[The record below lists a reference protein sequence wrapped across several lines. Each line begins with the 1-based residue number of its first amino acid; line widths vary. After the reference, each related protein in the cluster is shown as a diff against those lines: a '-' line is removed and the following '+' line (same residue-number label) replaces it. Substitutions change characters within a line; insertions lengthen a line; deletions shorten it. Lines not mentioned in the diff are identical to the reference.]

1 MLKNYIRIA
10 WRNITKARFYSFV
23 NIIGLS
29 TALAFTLVIAAY
41 SWSLFQVNKDLKHA
55 NRQYILT
62 SQWKNPNQGY
72 FLATL
77 GQLAKALKDNY
88 PNLIENYYRFDGIT
102 STVSKGEKS
111 FRETMQI
118 GDSTMLTMYGFSL
131 FQGDV
136 KTALNG
142 PFTVVITKEKAI
154 KYFGKPDVVGQTVTI
169 ESFSGSKHDFI
180 ITGVLNTLPAN
191 SVTTLTDNYPGH
203 FFVSTDNLSFFGR
216 DMNWQNAYIANYVEL
231 KEGVTPKDLE
241 EPIAYLQKQHTS
253 SQIVA
258 DLTVIPVPLTEYY
271 LTANNGLVQKMIYA
285 LSAIA
290 LFILAMAIINFIN
303 MSVSRSAARM
313 REMGIRKVVGGLK
326 RQLMVQF
333 LTESII
339 LVAFAMLVS
348 LIIYIITKDLFS
360 SILGREIPA
369 LNHFPVYFIV
379 LPFIFIVL
387 IGFIAGIYPAF
398 ILASLKS
405 VDSLKGKLSVK
416 ENVLFRKSLIGFQFV
431 TATIAFT
438 GAIIISK
445 QIDLFFKSDLGYNKD
460 FILSAQVPRN
470 WSKQGA
476 NKMISIRNEL
486 ATIPQIN
493 NVSLS
498 YEVPDGNNGG
508 GANIYR
514 FGADST
520 SAITALALTTD
531 ENYLKV
537 YSMQLKAGSFF
548 EGHALDSGKMVLNE
562 TAIHA
567 LGFKNATDAI
577 GKQLRV
583 PNDPTVFTIKGVT
596 NDFHFGSMQQR
607 IAPIAIFNVQFATV
621 YRYLS
626 FKIKPT
632 DIPATIKTIQ
642 SKWNVMMPG
651 AAFEYKFM
659 DDLLFTLYQTE
670 IQLKKAAY
678 TATVLAL
685 IIVLLGVIGLI
696 SLSIQKRT
704 KEIGI
709 RKILGASVSGIVV
722 LFLKEFLAVVA
733 LGGLV
738 ACPLAWLI
746 MNNWLQNYAYRIH
759 ITATP
764 FIIAV
769 LILALITALLIC
781 VQTIKSALLSPVKN
795 LRTE

>member
-1 MLKNYIRIA
+1 
-10 WRNITKARFYSFV
+10 
-23 NIIGLS
+23 
-29 TALAFTLVIAAY
+29 
-41 SWSLFQVNKDLKHA
+41 
-55 NRQYILT
+55 
-62 SQWKNPNQGY
+62 
-72 FLATL
+72 
-77 GQLAKALKDNY
+77 
-88 PNLIENYYRFDGIT
+88 
-102 STVSKGEKS
+102 
-111 FRETMQI
+111 
-118 GDSTMLTMYGFSL
+118 
-131 FQGDV
+131 
-136 KTALNG
+136 
-142 PFTVVITKEKAI
+142 
-154 KYFGKPDVVGQTVTI
+154 
-169 ESFSGSKHDFI
+169 
-180 ITGVLNTLPAN
+180 
-191 SVTTLTDNYPGH
+191 
-203 FFVSTDNLSFFGR
+203 
-216 DMNWQNAYIANYVEL
+216 MNWQNAYIVNYVQL

-241 EPIAYLQKQHTS
+241 EPISYLQKQYTS
-253 SQIVA
+253 SQFVA
-258 DLTVIPVPLTEYY
+258 DLRIIPVPLTEYY

-326 RQLMVQF
+326 RQLIVQF

-348 LIIYIITKDLFS
+348 LIMYIITKDLFS

-369 LNHFPVYFIV
+369 LDQFPVYFII

-405 VDSLKGKLSVK
+405 IDSLKGKLSVK

-476 NKMISIRNEL
+476 GKMINIRNEL
-486 ATIPQIN
+486 ATIPQVN

-498 YEVPDGNNGG
+498 YEVPDGNNSG

-562 TAIHA
+562 TAVHA
-567 LGFKNATDAI
+567 LGFKDANDAI
-577 GKQLRV
+577 GKQLRI

-607 IAPIAIFNVQFATV
+607 IAPIVIFNVQFATI

-626 FKIKPT
+626 FKINPT

-642 SKWNVMMPG
+642 SKWNVLMPG

-709 RKILGASVSGIVV
+709 RKILGASVLGIVV
-722 LFLKEFLAVVA
+722 LFLKEFLAVII

-746 MNNWLQNYAYRIH
+746 MNNWLQNYAYRIP

-769 LILALITALLIC
+769 VVLALITALLIC
-781 VQTIKSALLSPVKN
+781 VQIIKSALLSPVKN

>member
-29 TALAFTLVIAAY
+29 TAIAFTLVIAAY
-41 SWSLFQVNKDLKHA
+41 AWSLFQVNKDLKHA

-62 SQWKNPNQGY
+62 SKWKDPNQGY
-72 FLATL
+72 DLSTL

-88 PNLIENYYRFDGIT
+88 PNLVANYYRYDGIT

-111 FRETMQI
+111 FREVMQV
-118 GDSTMLTMYGFSL
+118 GDSTMLTMYGFGL
-131 FQGDV
+131 LQGDA

-154 KYFGKPDVVGQTVTI
+154 KYFGKPNVVGETVTI

-191 SVTTLTDNYPGH
+191 SVTTLTEAYPGQ
-203 FFVSTDNLSFFGR
+203 FFVSTDNLNFFGR
-216 DMNWQNAYIANYVEL
+216 DMAWQNAYIVNYVEL

-253 SQIVA
+253 SQFVA
-258 DLTVIPVPLTEYY
+258 DLKIIPVALNDYY
-271 LTANNGLVQKMIYA
+271 LSANNGLVRKMIYA

-303 MSVSRSAARM
+303 MSISRSAARM

-326 RQLMVQF
+326 RQLIVQF

-339 LVAFAMLVS
+339 LVAFAMVIAF
-348 LIIYIITKDLFS
+348 IIYIITKDLFS
-360 SILGREIPA
+360 SILGREIPS
-369 LNHFPVYFIV
+369 LNKFPAYFIV
-379 LPFIFIVL
+379 LPFIFTAIV
-387 IGFIAGIYPAF
+387 GFIAGIYPAF
-398 ILASLKS
+398 ILSSLNS
-405 VDSLKGKLSVK
+405 IESLKGKLSVK
-416 ENVLFRKSLIGFQFV
+416 ENVLFRKSLIAFQFV

-438 GAIIISK
+438 GAIIITK
-445 QIDLFFKSDLGYNKD
+445 QIDLFLKSDLGYNKD

-486 ATIPQIN
+486 AAIPQVN
-493 NVSLS
+493 HVSLS
-498 YEVPDGNNGG
+498 YEVPDGNNSGS
-508 GANIYR
+508 ASLYR

-520 SAITALALTTD
+520 AAITAQALTTD

-537 YSMQLKAGSFF
+537 YSMQLKAGSYF
-548 EGHALDSGKMVLNE
+548 EGHALDSGKMVINE
-562 TAIHA
+562 AAIHA
-567 LGFKNATDAI
+567 LGFKDASDAI
-577 GKQLRV
+577 GKQVRV
-583 PNDPTVFTIKGVT
+583 INDPTVFTIKGVT

-607 IAPIAIFNVQFATV
+607 IAPIAIFNVQFATI

-626 FKIKPT
+626 FKINPAN
-632 DIPATIKTIQ
+632 IPATISTLQ
-642 SKWNVMMPG
+642 RKWNVTMPG

-659 DDLLFTLYQTE
+659 DDTLFAMYQTE

-709 RKILGASVSGIVV
+709 RKILGASVSGIVL
-722 LFLKEFLAVVA
+722 LFLKEFLAVIT

-738 ACPLAWLI
+738 ACPLAYMI
-746 MNNWLQNYAYRIH
+746 MNNWLQNYAYRID

-769 LILALITALLIC
+769 VILAFITALLIC
-781 VQTIKSALLSPVKN
+781 AQTIKSALLSPVKN

>member
-29 TALAFTLVIAAY
+29 TAIAFTLVIAAY
-41 SWSLFQVNKDLKHA
+41 AWSLFQVNKDLKHA

-62 SQWKNPNQGY
+62 SKWKDPNQGY
-72 FLATL
+72 DLSTL

-88 PNLIENYYRFDGIT
+88 PNLVANYYRYDGIT
-102 STVSKGEKS
+102 STVSKGDKS
-111 FRETMQI
+111 FREVMQV
-118 GDSTMLTMYGFSL
+118 GDSTMLTMYGFKL
-131 FQGDV
+131 LQGDA

-154 KYFGKPDVVGQTVTI
+154 KYFGKPNVVGETVTI

-191 SVTTLTDNYPGH
+191 SVTTLTEAYPGQ
-203 FFVSTDNLSFFGR
+203 FFVSTDNLNFFGR
-216 DMNWQNAYIANYVEL
+216 DMAWQNAFIVNYVEL

-253 SQIVA
+253 SQFVA
-258 DLTVIPVPLTEYY
+258 DLKIIPVALNDFY
-271 LTANNGLVQKMIYA
+271 LSANNGLVRKMIYA

-326 RQLMVQF
+326 RQLIVQF

-339 LVAFAMLVS
+339 LVAFAMLAAF
-348 LIIYIITKDLFS
+348 IIYITTKDLFS
-360 SILGREIPA
+360 SILGREIPS
-369 LNHFPVYFIV
+369 LNKFPAYFII
-379 LPFIFIVL
+379 LPFIFTVI

-398 ILASLKS
+398 ILSSLNS
-405 VDSLKGKLSVK
+405 IESLKGKLSVK
-416 ENVLFRKSLIGFQFV
+416 ENVLFRKSLIAFQFV

-438 GAIIISK
+438 GAIIITK
-445 QIDLFFKSDLGYNKD
+445 QIDLFLKSDLGYNKD

-486 ATIPQIN
+486 AAIPQVSH
-493 NVSLS
+493 VSLS
-498 YEVPDGNNGG
+498 YEVPDGNNSGS
-508 GANIYR
+508 ASLYK

-520 SAITALALTTD
+520 SAITAQALTTD

-537 YSMQLKAGSFF
+537 YSMQLKAGSYF
-548 EGHALDSGKMVLNE
+548 EGHALDSGKMVINE
-562 TAIHA
+562 AAIHA
-567 LGFKNATDAI
+567 LGFKDASDAI
-577 GKQLRV
+577 GKQVRV
-583 PNDPTVFTIKGVT
+583 INDPTIFTIKGVT

-607 IAPIAIFNVQFATV
+607 IAPIAIFNVQFATI

-626 FKIKPT
+626 FKINPAN
-632 DIPATIKTIQ
+632 IPATISTLQ
-642 SKWNVMMPG
+642 RKWNVTMPG

-659 DDLLFTLYQTE
+659 DDTLFAMYQTE

-696 SLSIQKRT
+696 SLSIQERT

-709 RKILGASVSGIVV
+709 RKILGASVSGIVL
-722 LFLKEFLAVVA
+722 LFLKEFLAVIT
-733 LGGLV
+733 LGGLL
-738 ACPLAWLI
+738 ACPLAYMI
-746 MNNWLQNYAYRIH
+746 MNNWLQNYAYRIN

-769 LILALITALLIC
+769 VILALITALLIC
-781 VQTIKSALLSPVKN
+781 AQTIKSALLSPVKN

>member
-29 TALAFTLVIAAY
+29 TAIAFTLVISAY
-41 SWSLFQVNKDLKHA
+41 AWNLFQVNKELKHA

-62 SQWKNPNQGY
+62 SQWKDPNQGY

-88 PNLIENYYRFDGIT
+88 PNLVTNYYRFDGIT

-111 FRETMQI
+111 FRETMQV
-118 GDSTMLTMYGFSL
+118 GDSTMLTMYGFNL
-131 FQGDV
+131 LQGDA

-154 KYFGKPDVVGQTVTI
+154 KYFGRTNVVGETVTI

-203 FFVSTDNLSFFGR
+203 FFVSTDNLNFFGR
-216 DMNWQNAYIANYVEL
+216 NMDWQNTYIVNYVEL
-231 KEGVTPKDLE
+231 KEGVTPKDLA

-253 SQIVA
+253 SQLVA
-258 DLTVIPVPLTEYY
+258 DLKIIPVPLTEYY
-271 LTANNGLVQKMIYA
+271 LTANNGLVKKMIYA

-326 RQLMVQF
+326 RQLMLQF

-339 LVAFAMLVS
+339 LVAFAMLAS
-348 LIIYIITKDLFS
+348 FIIYVLTKDLFS
-360 SILGREIPA
+360 SILGREIPS
-369 LNHFPVYFIV
+369 LDQFPVYFIV

-405 VDSLKGKLSVK
+405 IDSLKGKLSVK
-416 ENVLFRKSLIGFQFV
+416 ENVLFRKSLIAFQFV

-438 GAIIISK
+438 GAIIITK
-445 QIDLFFKSDLGYNKD
+445 QIDLFLKSDLGYNKD
-460 FILSAQVPRN
+460 YILSAQVPRN

-498 YEVPDGNNGG
+498 YEVPDGNSSG

-520 SAITALALTTD
+520 SAITAQALTTD
-531 ENYLKV
+531 ENFLKV

-567 LGFKNATDAI
+567 LGFKDASDAI

-607 IAPIAIFNVQFATV
+607 IAPIAIFNVQFATIF
-621 YRYLS
+621 RYLS
-626 FKIKPT
+626 FKIKPA

-659 DDLLFTLYQTE
+659 DDMLFTLYQTE

-722 LFLKEFLAVVA
+722 LFLKEFLAVIV

-738 ACPLAWLI
+738 ACPLAYMI
-746 MNNWLQNYAYRIH
+746 MHKWLQNYAYRID

-764 FIIAV
+764 FIIAMI
-769 LILALITALLIC
+769 ILAFITALLIC
-781 VQTIKSALLSPVKN
+781 AQTIKSALLSPVKN

>member
-29 TALAFTLVIAAY
+29 TAIAFTLVIAAY
-41 SWSLFQVNKDLKHA
+41 AWSLFRVNKDLKHA
-55 NRQYILT
+55 GRQYILT
-62 SQWKNPNQGY
+62 SRWKDPNQGY
-72 FLATL
+72 ELATL

-88 PNLIENYYRFDGIT
+88 PNLVANYYRYDGIT
-102 STVSKGEKS
+102 STVSKGEKG
-111 FRETMQI
+111 FRETLQV
-118 GDSTMLTMYGFSL
+118 GDSTMLSMFGFSL
-131 FQGDV
+131 LQGDA

-142 PFTVVITKEKAI
+142 PFTIVITKEKAI
-154 KYFGKPDVVGQTVTI
+154 KYFGKPNVVGETVTI
-169 ESFSGSKHDFI
+169 ESFTGSKHDFI

-203 FFVSTDNLSFFGR
+203 FFVSTDNLNYFGR
-216 DMNWQNAYIANYVEL
+216 DMNWQNAFIVNYVEL
-231 KEGVTPKDLE
+231 KEGVTPKELE

-253 SQIVA
+253 SQVVA
-258 DLTVIPVPLTEYY
+258 DLKIIPVPLNEYF
-271 LTANNGLVQKMIYA
+271 LSANNGLVRKMIYA

-326 RQLMVQF
+326 RQLIVQF
-333 LTESII
+333 LTESTI
-339 LVAFAMLVS
+339 LVFFATLVS
-348 LIIYIITKDLFS
+348 FVMYVTTKNLFS
-360 SILGREIPA
+360 SILGREIPL
-369 LNHFPVYFIV
+369 LNEFPVYFIA
-379 LPFIFIVL
+379 LPFAFILL
-387 IGFIAGIYPAF
+387 IGFVAGIYPAF
-398 ILASLKS
+398 ILSSLKS
-405 VDSLKGKLSVK
+405 IESLKGKLSVK
-416 ENVLFRKSLIGFQFV
+416 ENVLFRKSLIAFQFV

-438 GAIIISK
+438 GAIIITK
-445 QIDLFFKSDLGYNKD
+445 QIDLFLKSDLGYNKD
-460 FILSAQVPRN
+460 YILTAQVPRN

-476 NKMISIRNEL
+476 NKMIDIRNQL
-486 ATIPQIN
+486 AAIPQ
-493 NVSLS
+493 VRQVCLS
-498 YEVPDGNNGG
+498 FEVPDGNNGG
-508 GANIYR
+508 NASIYR

-520 SAITALALTTD
+520 SAITAQALSTD

-562 TAIHA
+562 TAVHA
-567 LGFKNATDAI
+567 LGFKDIKDAI
-577 GKQLRV
+577 GKQLRI

-596 NDFHFGSMQQR
+596 NDFHFGSMQQK
-607 IAPIAIFNVQFATV
+607 IAPIAFFNVQFAPV

-626 FKIKPT
+626 FKINPGN
-632 DIPATIKTIQ
+632 IPSAISTIQ
-642 SKWNVMMPG
+642 SKWNVLMPG

-659 DDLLFTLYQTE
+659 DDTLFTLYQTE

-696 SLSIQKRT
+696 SLNIHKRT

-709 RKILGASVSGIVV
+709 RKILGASVSGIVL
-722 LFLKEFLAVVA
+722 LFLKEFLAVIL
-733 LGGLV
+733 LGALV
-738 ACPLAWLI
+738 ACPLAYMI
-746 MNNWLQNYAYRIH
+746 MNNWLQNYAYRIP
-759 ITATP
+759 ITPTP

-769 LILALITALLIC
+769 VILALITALLIC
-781 VQTIKSALLSPVKN
+781 AQTIKSALLSPVKN

>member
-1 MLKNYIRIA
+1 MLKNYVRIA

-29 TALAFTLVIAAY
+29 TAIAFTLVIAAY
-41 SWSLFQVNKDLKHA
+41 AWSLFQVNKDLTNA

-62 SQWKNPNQGY
+62 SKWKDPNQGY
-72 FLATL
+72 ELATL

-88 PNLIENYYRFDGIT
+88 PNLVANYYRYDGIT
-102 STVSKGEKS
+102 SNVSKGEKS
-111 FRETMQI
+111 FRETMQV
-118 GDSTMLTMYGFSL
+118 GDSTMLAMYGFNL
-131 FQGDV
+131 LQGDT

-154 KYFGKPDVVGQTVTI
+154 KYFGKPNVVGETVTI

-191 SVTTLTDNYPGH
+191 SVTTLTESYPGH
-203 FFVSTDNLSFFGR
+203 FFVSTDNLNFFGR
-216 DMNWQNAYIANYVEL
+216 NMNWQNAFIVNYVEL

-253 SQIVA
+253 SQFVA
-258 DLTVIPVPLTEYY
+258 DLKIIPVALNDYY
-271 LTANNGLVQKMIYA
+271 LSANNGLVRKMIYA

-326 RQLMVQF
+326 RQLIVQF

-339 LVAFAMLVS
+339 IVAFAMLVS
-348 LIIYIITKDLFS
+348 VIIYIITKDLFS
-360 SILGREIPA
+360 SILGREIPS
-369 LNHFPVYFIV
+369 LNKFPVYFIV
-379 LPFIFIVL
+379 FPFIFTVI

-398 ILASLKS
+398 ILSSLNS
-405 VDSLKGKLSVK
+405 IESLKGKLSVK
-416 ENVLFRKSLIGFQFV
+416 ENVLFRKSLIAFQFV

-438 GAIIISK
+438 GAIIITK
-445 QIDLFFKSDLGYNKD
+445 QIDLFLKSDLGYNKD
-460 FILSAQVPRN
+460 YIVSAQVPRN

-486 ATIPQIN
+486 AAIPQVN

-498 YEVPDGNNGG
+498 YEVPDGNNSGS
-508 GANIYR
+508 ASIYR
-514 FGADST
+514 FGADSS
-520 SAITALALTTD
+520 SAVTAQALTTD
-531 ENYLKV
+531 ENFLKV

-548 EGHALDSGKMVLNE
+548 DGHALDSGKMVINE

-567 LGFKNATDAI
+567 LGFKDATDAI
-577 GKQLRV
+577 GKQVRV
-583 PNDPTVFTIKGVT
+583 VNDPTVFTIKGVT

-607 IAPIAIFNVQFATV
+607 IAPIAIFNVQFATI

-626 FKIKPT
+626 FKINPAN
-632 DIPATIKTIQ
+632 IPATISTLQ
-642 SKWNVMMPG
+642 SKWIVTMPG

-659 DDLLFTLYQTE
+659 DDTLFAMYQTE

-709 RKILGASVSGIVV
+709 RKTLGASVSGIVL
-722 LFLKEFLAVVA
+722 LFLKEFLAVIA
-733 LGGLV
+733 LGALV
-738 ACPLAWLI
+738 ACPLAYMV
-746 MNNWLQNYAYRIH
+746 MNYWLQNYAYRID

-769 LILALITALLIC
+769 VILAFITALLIC
-781 VQTIKSALLSPVKN
+781 AQTIKSALLSPVKN

>member
-1 MLKNYIRIA
+1 MLRNYIRIA
-10 WRNITKARFYSFV
+10 WRNIAKARFYSFV

-29 TALAFTLVIAAY
+29 TAIAFTLVISAY
-41 SWSLFQVNKDLKHA
+41 AWSLFRVNKDLKHA
-55 NRQYILT
+55 DRQYILT
-62 SQWKNPNQGY
+62 SQWKDANQGY
-72 FLATL
+72 PLATL
-77 GQLAKALKDNY
+77 GQLAKALKENY
-88 PNLIENYYRFDGIT
+88 PNLVTNYYRFDGIT

-111 FRETMQI
+111 FRETMQV
-118 GDSTMLTMYGFSL
+118 GDSTMVTMYGFHL
-131 FQGDV
+131 LQGDA

-154 KYFGKPDVVGQTVTI
+154 KYFGRTNVVGETVTI

-180 ITGVLNTLPAN
+180 ITGVLNTLPFN
-191 SVTTLTDNYPGH
+191 SVTTLTDHYPGH
-203 FFVSTDNLSFFGR
+203 FFVSTDNLNFFGR
-216 DMNWQNAYIANYVEL
+216 NMDWQNAYIVNYVEL

-241 EPIAYLQKQHTS
+241 EPIAYLQKQHTT
-253 SQIVA
+253 SQLVA
-258 DLTVIPVPLTEYY
+258 DLKIIPVPLTEYY
-271 LTANNGLVQKMIYA
+271 LTANNGLVKKMIYA
-285 LSAIA
+285 LAAIA

-333 LTESII
+333 LTESTI

-348 LIIYIITKDLFS
+348 FMIYILTKDLFS
-360 SILGREIPA
+360 SILGREIPS
-369 LNHFPVYFIV
+369 LNQFPVYFII

-405 VDSLKGKLSVK
+405 IESLKGKLSVK
-416 ENVLFRKSLIGFQFV
+416 ENVLFRKSLIAFQFV

-438 GAIIISK
+438 GAIIITK
-445 QIDLFFKSDLGYNKD
+445 QIDLFLKSDLGYNKD
-460 FILSAQVPRN
+460 YILSAQVPRN

-486 ATIPQIN
+486 AAIPQVN

-498 YEVPDGNNGG
+498 YEVPDGNSGG
-508 GANIYR
+508 GVNIYR

-520 SAITALALTTD
+520 SAITAQALTTD

-567 LGFKNATDAI
+567 LGFKDANDAI

-583 PNDPTVFTIKGVT
+583 PNDPTVFTIKGIT

-626 FKIKPT
+626 FKIKPA

-659 DDLLFTLYQTE
+659 DDMLFTLYQTE

-722 LFLKEFLAVVA
+722 LFLKEFLAVIL

-738 ACPLAWLI
+738 ACPLAWMI
-746 MNNWLQNYAYRIH
+746 MNNWLQNYAYRID

-769 LILALITALLIC
+769 VILAFITALLIC
-781 VQTIKSALLSPVKN
+781 AQTIKSALLSPVKN

>member
-29 TALAFTLVIAAY
+29 TAIAFTLVIAAY

-62 SQWKNPNQGY
+62 SQWKDPNQGY

-88 PNLIENYYRFDGIT
+88 PNLIANYYRFDGIT

-131 FQGDV
+131 LQGDA

-154 KYFGKPDVVGQTVTI
+154 KYFGKPDVVGETVTI

-180 ITGVLNTLPAN
+180 ITGVLNTLPTN

-203 FFVSTDNLSFFGR
+203 FFVSTDNLNFFGR

-231 KEGVTPKDLE
+231 KEGVTPKDLQ
-241 EPIAYLQKQHTS
+241 EPITYLQKQHTS
-253 SQIVA
+253 SQFVA
-258 DLTVIPVPLTEYY
+258 DLTIIPAPLTEYY

-333 LTESII
+333 LIESII
-339 LVAFAMLVS
+339 LVAFAMLIS
-348 LIIYIITKDLFS
+348 FAIYILTKDLFS
-360 SILGREIPA
+360 SILGREIPS
-369 LNHFPVYFIV
+369 LNQFPVYFIL
-379 LPFIFIVL
+379 LPFILIVL

-405 VDSLKGKLSVK
+405 IESLKGKLSVK
-416 ENVLFRKSLIGFQFV
+416 ENVLFRKSLIAFQFV

-438 GAIIISK
+438 GAIIITK
-445 QIDLFFKSDLGYNKD
+445 QIDLFLKSDLGYNKD
-460 FILSAQVPRN
+460 YILSAQVPRN

-486 ATIPQIN
+486 AAIPQVN

-498 YEVPDGNNGG
+498 YEVPDGNSGG
-508 GANIYR
+508 GVNIYR

-520 SAITALALTTD
+520 SAITAQALTTD

-562 TAIHA
+562 SAIHA
-567 LGFKNATDAI
+567 LGFKDATDAI
-577 GKQLRV
+577 GKQLRI
-583 PNDPTVFTIKGVT
+583 PNDLTVFTIKGVT

-626 FKIKPT
+626 FKIKPA

-709 RKILGASVSGIVV
+709 RRILGASVSGIVV
-722 LFLKEFLAVVA
+722 LFLKEFLAVIV

-738 ACPLAWLI
+738 ACPLAYTI

-759 ITATP
+759 ITVSP
-764 FIIAV
+764 FIIAMV
-769 LILALITALLIC
+769 ILAFITALLIC

>member
-1 MLKNYIRIA
+1 MLKNYITIA

-29 TALAFTLVIAAY
+29 TAIAFTLVIAAY
-41 SWSLFQVNKDLKHA
+41 TWSLFRINKDLKHA
-55 NRQYILT
+55 DRQYILT
-62 SQWKNPNQGY
+62 SQWKDANQGY
-72 FLATL
+72 ALATL

-88 PNLIENYYRFDGIT
+88 PNLVANYYRYDGIT
-102 STVSKGEKS
+102 STVSKGENS
-111 FRETMQI
+111 FRETMQV
-118 GDSTMLTMYGFSL
+118 GDSTMLNMYGFGL
-131 FQGDV
+131 LQGDA

-142 PFTVVITKEKAI
+142 PFTVVLTKEKAI
-154 KYFGKPDVVGQTVTI
+154 KYFGKTNVVGETVTI

-180 ITGVLNTLPAN
+180 ITGVLNTLPFN
-191 SVTTLTDNYPGH
+191 SVTTLSDNYPGH
-203 FFVSTDNLSFFGR
+203 FFVSTDNLNFFGR
-216 DMNWQNAYIANYVEL
+216 DMAWQNAYIVNYVEL

-253 SQIVA
+253 SQFVA
-258 DLTVIPVPLTEYY
+258 DLTIIPVPLNEYY
-271 LTANNGLVQKMIYA
+271 LSANNGLVQKMIYA

-326 RQLMVQF
+326 RQLMAQF

-348 LIIYIITKDLFS
+348 LIIYVLTKDLFS
-360 SILGREIPA
+360 SILGREIPS
-369 LNHFPVYFIV
+369 LNKFPVYFIV

-398 ILASLKS
+398 ILSSLKS
-405 VDSLKGKLSVK
+405 IESLKGKLSVK
-416 ENVLFRKSLIGFQFV
+416 ENVLFRKSLIAFQFV

-438 GAIIISK
+438 GAIIITK
-445 QIDLFFKSDLGYNKD
+445 QIDLFLKSDLGYNKD
-460 FILSAQVPRN
+460 YIVSAQVPRN
-470 WSKQGA
+470 WSQQGA
-476 NKMISIRNEL
+476 NKMINIRNEL
-486 ATIPQIN
+486 AALPQ
-493 NVSLS
+493 VRQVCLS
-498 YEVPDGNNGG
+498 YEVPDGNNSG
-508 GANIYR
+508 GASIYR
-514 FGADST
+514 YGADST
-520 SAITALALTTD
+520 SAISAQALTTD

-562 TAIHA
+562 TAVHA
-567 LGFKNATDAI
+567 LGWKEVKDAI
-577 GKQLRV
+577 GKQIRI
-583 PNDPTVFTIKGVT
+583 PNAPTVFTIKGVT
-596 NDFHFGSMQQR
+596 NDFHFGSMQQK
-607 IAPIAIFNVQFATV
+607 IAPVAFFNVQFATI

-626 FKIKPT
+626 FKINPAN
-632 DIPATIKTIQ
+632 IPATISTIQ
-642 SKWNVMMPG
+642 SKWNIVMPG

-659 DDLLFTLYQTE
+659 DDTLSTLYQKE

-678 TATVLAL
+678 TATMLAL

-696 SLSIQKRT
+696 SLNIQKRT

-709 RKILGASVSGIVV
+709 RKILGASVSGIVL
-722 LFLKEFLAVVA
+722 LFLKEFLAVIA

-738 ACPLAWLI
+738 ACPLAYMI

-759 ITATP
+759 ITPTP

-769 LILALITALLIC
+769 VILALITALLIC
-781 VQTIKSALLSPVKN
+781 AQTIKSALLSPVKN

>member
-29 TALAFTLVIAAY
+29 TAIAFALVISAY
-41 SWSLFQVNKDLKHA
+41 AWSLFQVNKELKHA
-55 NRQYILT
+55 DRQYILT
-62 SQWKNPNQGY
+62 SQWKDPNQGY
-72 FLATL
+72 PLATL

-88 PNLIENYYRFDGIT
+88 PNLVTNYYRFDGIT

-111 FRETMQI
+111 FRETMQV
-118 GDSTMLTMYGFSL
+118 GDSTMVTMYGFDL
-131 FQGDV
+131 LQGDA

-154 KYFGKPDVVGQTVTI
+154 KYFGKPDVVGETVTI
-169 ESFSGSKHDFI
+169 ESFTGSKHDFI
-180 ITGVLNTLPAN
+180 ITGVLNTLPVN

-203 FFVSTDNLSFFGR
+203 FFVSTDNLNFFGR
-216 DMNWQNAYIANYVEL
+216 NMDWQNAYIVNYVEL
-231 KEGVTPKDLE
+231 KEGVTPEDLK

-258 DLTVIPVPLTEYY
+258 DLKIIPVPLTEYY

-348 LIIYIITKDLFS
+348 FIIYILSKDLFS
-360 SILGREIPA
+360 SILGREIPS
-369 LNHFPVYFIV
+369 LNQFPVYFIV
-379 LPFIFIVL
+379 LPFIFILL

-405 VDSLKGKLSVK
+405 IESLKGKLSVK
-416 ENVLFRKSLIGFQFV
+416 ENVLFRKSLIAFQFV

-438 GAIIISK
+438 GAIIITK
-445 QIDLFFKSDLGYNKD
+445 QIDLFLKSDLGYNKD
-460 FILSAQVPRN
+460 YILSAQVPRN

-486 ATIPQIN
+486 AAIPQIN

-498 YEVPDGNNGG
+498 FEVPDGNSGG
-508 GANIYR
+508 GVNIYR
-514 FGADST
+514 FGADSS
-520 SAITALALTTD
+520 SAITAQALTTD

-548 EGHALDSGKMVLNE
+548 EGHALDSGKMVVNE
-562 TAIHA
+562 TAVHA
-567 LGFKNATDAI
+567 LGFKDATDAI
-577 GKQLRV
+577 GKQLRI
-583 PNDPTVFTIKGVT
+583 PNDQTVFTIKGVT

-626 FKIKPT
+626 FKIKPA

-659 DDLLFTLYQTE
+659 DDMLFTLYQTE

-722 LFLKEFLAVVA
+722 LFLKEFLAVIV

-738 ACPLAWLI
+738 ACPLAYMI
-746 MNNWLQNYAYRIH
+746 MNNWLQNYAFRID

-769 LILALITALLIC
+769 IILALITALLIC
-781 VQTIKSALLSPVKN
+781 AQTIKSALLSPVKN

>member
-29 TALAFTLVIAAY
+29 TAIAFTLVIAAY
-41 SWSLFQVNKDLKHA
+41 SWSLFQVNRDLKHA
-55 NRQYILT
+55 DRQYILT
-62 SQWKNPNQGY
+62 SQWKDPNQGY

-88 PNLIENYYRFDGIT
+88 PNLVENYYRFDGIT

-118 GDSTMLTMYGFSL
+118 GDSTMLTMYGFNL
-131 FQGDV
+131 LQGDA

-203 FFVSTDNLSFFGR
+203 FFVSTDNLNFFGR

-231 KEGVTPKDLE
+231 KEGVTPKDLA
-241 EPIAYLQKQHTS
+241 EPILYLQKQHTS
-253 SQIVA
+253 SQYVA
-258 DLTVIPVPLTEYY
+258 DLKVIPVPLTEYY

-339 LVAFAMLVS
+339 LVACAMLVS
-348 LIIYIITKDLFS
+348 LVIYIVTKDLFS

-369 LNHFPVYFIV
+369 LNQFPVYFII
-379 LPFIFIVL
+379 LPFAFIVL

-405 VDSLKGKLSVK
+405 IDSLKGKLSVK
-416 ENVLFRKSLIGFQFV
+416 ENVLFRKSLITFQFV

-460 FILSAQVPRN
+460 FILSAQVPRD

-476 NKMISIRNEL
+476 SKMISIRNEL
-486 ATIPQIN
+486 AAIPQVN
-493 NVSLS
+493 NISLS

-508 GANIYR
+508 GTNIYR

-520 SAITALALTTD
+520 SAITAMALTTD

-567 LGFKNATDAI
+567 LGFKDATDAI
-577 GKQLRV
+577 GKQLRI

-642 SKWNVMMPG
+642 SKWSVMMPG

-722 LFLKEFLAVVA
+722 LFLKEFLAVIV

-738 ACPLAWLI
+738 ACPLAYMI

-764 FIIAV
+764 FIVAMV
-769 LILALITALLIC
+769 ILALITALLIC
-781 VQTIKSALLSPVKN
+781 AQTIKSALLSPVKN

>member
-29 TALAFTLVIAAY
+29 TAIAFTLVIAAY
-41 SWSLFQVNKDLKHA
+41 AWSLFQVNKNLKHA

-62 SQWKNPNQGY
+62 SKWKDPNQGY
-72 FLATL
+72 DLATL

-88 PNLIENYYRFDGIT
+88 PNLVANYYRYDGIT

-111 FRETMQI
+111 FRETMQV

-131 FQGDV
+131 LQGDV

-154 KYFGKPDVVGQTVTI
+154 KYFGKPNVVGETVTI
-169 ESFSGSKHDFI
+169 ESFSGSKHDFL

-191 SVTTLTDNYPGH
+191 SVTTLTETYPGH
-203 FFVSTDNLSFFGR
+203 FFVSTDNLTFFGR
-216 DMNWQNAYIANYVEL
+216 DMNWQNAFIVNYVEL

-253 SQIVA
+253 SQFVA
-258 DLTVIPVPLTEYY
+258 DLKIIPVALSDYY
-271 LTANNGLVQKMIYA
+271 LSANNGLVRKMIYA

-326 RQLMVQF
+326 RQLIVQF

-339 LVAFAMLVS
+339 LVAFAMLAAF
-348 LIIYIITKDLFS
+348 IIYITTKDLFS
-360 SILGREIPA
+360 SILGREIPS
-369 LNHFPVYFIV
+369 LNKFPAYFIAF
-379 LPFIFIVL
+379 PFIFTVI

-398 ILASLKS
+398 ILSSLNS
-405 VDSLKGKLSVK
+405 IESLKGKLSVK
-416 ENVLFRKSLIGFQFV
+416 ENVLFRKSLIAFQFV

-438 GAIIISK
+438 GAIIITK
-445 QIDLFFKSDLGYNKD
+445 QIDLFLKSDLGYNKD
-460 FILSAQVPRN
+460 YILSAQVPRN

-486 ATIPQIN
+486 AAIPKVN
-493 NVSLS
+493 HVSLS
-498 YEVPDGNNGG
+498 YEVPDGNNSGS
-508 GANIYR
+508 ASLYR

-520 SAITALALTTD
+520 SAVTAQALTTD

-537 YSMQLKAGSFF
+537 YSMQLKAGSYF
-548 EGHALDSGKMVLNE
+548 EGHALDSGKMVINE
-562 TAIHA
+562 AAIHA
-567 LGFKNATDAI
+567 LGFKDASDAV
-577 GKQLRV
+577 GKQVRV
-583 PNDPTVFTIKGVT
+583 INDPTIFTIKGVT

-607 IAPIAIFNVQFATV
+607 IAPIAIFNVQFATI

-626 FKIKPT
+626 FKINPAN
-632 DIPATIKTIQ
+632 IPATISALQ
-642 SKWNVMMPG
+642 SKWNVTMPG

-659 DDLLFTLYQTE
+659 DDTLFAMYQTE

-709 RKILGASVSGIVV
+709 RKILGASVSGIVL
-722 LFLKEFLAVVA
+722 LFLKEFLAVMA
-733 LGGLV
+733 LGALV
-738 ACPLAWLI
+738 ACPLAYMI
-746 MNNWLQNYAYRIH
+746 MNNWLQNYAYRID

-764 FIIAV
+764 FIIAMVILV
-769 LILALITALLIC
+769 LVTALLIC
-781 VQTIKSALLSPVKN
+781 AQTIKSALLSPVKN

>member
-29 TALAFTLVIAAY
+29 TAIAFTLVIAAY
-41 SWSLFQVNKDLKHA
+41 AWSLFQVNKDLKHA

-62 SQWKNPNQGY
+62 SKWKDPNQGY
-72 FLATL
+72 DLATL

-88 PNLIENYYRFDGIT
+88 PNLVANYYRYDGIT

-111 FRETMQI
+111 FREVMQV

-131 FQGDV
+131 LQGDA

-154 KYFGKPDVVGQTVTI
+154 KFFGKPNVVGETVTI

-191 SVTTLTDNYPGH
+191 SVTTLTDAYPGH

-216 DMNWQNAYIANYVEL
+216 DMNWQNAFIVNYVEL

-241 EPIAYLQKQHTS
+241 EPITYLQKQHTS
-253 SQIVA
+253 SQFVA
-258 DLTVIPVPLTEYY
+258 DLKIIPVALNDYY
-271 LTANNGLVQKMIYA
+271 LSANNGLVRKMIYA

-326 RQLMVQF
+326 RQLIVQF

-339 LVAFAMLVS
+339 LVAFAMLAA
-348 LIIYIITKDLFS
+348 LIIYITTKDLFS
-360 SILGREIPA
+360 SILGREIPS
-369 LNHFPVYFIV
+369 LNDFPVYFIAF
-379 LPFIFIVL
+379 PCIFTLI

-398 ILASLKS
+398 ILSSLNS
-405 VDSLKGKLSVK
+405 IESLKGKLSVK
-416 ENVLFRKSLIGFQFV
+416 ENVLFRKSLIAFQFV

-438 GAIIISK
+438 GAIIITK
-445 QIDLFFKSDLGYNKD
+445 QIDLFLKSDLGYNKD
-460 FILSAQVPRN
+460 YILSAQVPRN

-486 ATIPQIN
+486 AAIPQVN

-567 LGFKNATDAI
+567 LGFKDATDAI
-577 GKQLRV
+577 GKQLRI

-626 FKIKPT
+626 FKIKPA
-632 DIPATIKTIQ
+632 DIPGTIKTIQ

-709 RKILGASVSGIVV
+709 RKILGASVSGIVL
-722 LFLKEFLAVVA
+722 LFLKEFLAVIA

-738 ACPLAWLI
+738 ACPLAYMI
-746 MNNWLQNYAYRIH
+746 MNNWLQNYAYRID

-764 FIIAV
+764 FIIAMV
-769 LILALITALLIC
+769 ILVIITALLIC
-781 VQTIKSALLSPVKN
+781 AQTIKSALLSPVKN